1 MTYYELLCIVL
12 STTVVSDTEDGI
24 RLYTLLM
31 RGEKYIHICM
41 YIYMNITWQDILPF
55 VIMLDLEDS
64 MQNKRR
70 QTPKGKS
77 HNICLHAEFQN
88 QGVKHRDIKLKNT
101 CQRWKAKRKWGDV

>member
-1 MTYYELLCIVL
+1 MTYYELLSIVL
-12 STTVVSDTEDGI
+12 STSVVSDTENGI
-24 RLYTLLM
+24 GLYTLLM

-55 VIMLDLEDS
+55 VIMSDLEDI

-77 HNICLHAEFQN
+77 HMLLICLYAEFPS
-88 QGVKHRDIKLKNT
+88 QGVN
-101 CQRWKAKRKWGDV
+101 A